1 LELLVGGGISPADAI
16 VIATRNAARALGRLE
31 ELGTIE
37 AGKLADVVLL
47 KADPTKDINN
57 AKLVDTVIK
66 DGRII
71 DRSKLDLPVNR
82 RTVTQ

>member
-1 LELLVGGGISPADAI
+1 VGGVDEGDDA
-16 VIATRNAARALGRLE
+16 ALGKLDER
-31 ELGTIE
+31 GTIE

-47 KADPTKDINN
+47 RADPTSDINN

-66 DGRII
+66 NGVVI

-82 RTVTQ
+82 RPATQERIED

>member
-1 LELLVGGGISPADAI
+1 M
-16 VIATRNAARALGRLE
+16 IATRNAARALGKQD

-37 AGKLADVVLL
+37 AGKLADLVLL

-66 DGRII
+66 NGQVI

-82 RTVTQ
+82 RHATR

>member
-1 LELLVGGGISPADAI
+1 M
-16 VIATRNAARALGRLE
+16 IATRNAARALGKLDQ
-31 ELGTIE
+31 LGTIE

-57 AKLVDTVIK
+57 AKLVDMVIK
-66 DGRII
+66 NGQVI

-82 RTVTQ
+82 RTNSQ